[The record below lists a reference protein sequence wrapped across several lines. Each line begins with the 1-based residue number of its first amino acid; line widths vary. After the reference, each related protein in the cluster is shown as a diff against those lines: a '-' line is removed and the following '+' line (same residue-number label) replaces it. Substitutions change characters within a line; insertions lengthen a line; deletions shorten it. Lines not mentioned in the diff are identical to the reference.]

1 MKKTLIIIL
10 LAMLIGADGAH
21 ASGND
26 SVYHDRP
33 GKFKRASALLG
44 TKKTAADSVGV
55 LLDMLDLADYS
66 QYLDVT
72 LKLYQTALRA
82 NNDKVALE
90 ALRKHSNHF
99 SNTYNDSMQAIDYE
113 LAKKISPSENQR
125 EATIFIKLQMLNSRA
140 YKMPANQLQD
150 SLEISYERYNATPMS
165 QPELRAERLFEFS
178 IYLSHITQS
187 EILTDVYDNLLHHL
201 GDLPRG
207 DGSLKSLFYTVAAN
221 AYSRNGLTAKAIE
234 ADRNLLSII
243 DTMKD
248 RYASEGRVYRTFD
261 RSLYNCYRRL
271 LSNYRGLNENE
282 WSTYYNRIL
291 TIISRDH
298 DLKNTYSELGRA
310 RIYYLMARKEYPEA
324 LALLKKHID
333 DEKNSYHRD
342 RFMVL
347 MIEAAEATDDRD
359 ALFWA
364 TREYNRILE
373 QRMQEKSA
381 ERVREIQLLYYQSSS
396 ERKIAE
402 LQAEKA
408 LEESEAS
415 RRLLWISIGVAIVF
429 FTLVIALLL
438 LLRRTRRYARKLTET
453 NRTIRADR
461 DNMRQIQKEL
471 IIARDRARDA
481 DRVKTDFINN
491 MSHEVKTPLNAISEY
506 TRLIVDCMD
515 DENRRYLRRYA
526 DIVTK
531 NTELILTLV
540 NDVLEVA
547 ESDNSQINVI
557 FKPVSVKSVCNVTLE
572 TISKTVSPGVTLEY
586 INAHDSD
593 ITVTTD
599 SHRVEQVLLNMLS
612 NAAKFTS
619 SGSIRLQHTVDRAAN
634 SISFIVEDTGIG
646 IPRGKEEFIFERF
659 EKLDYSSP
667 GYGLGLYICRLMA
680 NILGGVIYLDPS
692 YRHGARFIFTIPVS
706 PRKNDSDNGP
716 DKPLPQSEAPD
727 SVI

>member
-1 MKKTLIIIL
+1 MTC
-10 LAMLIGADGAH
+10 AEGFA
-21 ASGND
+21 ASDND
-26 SVYHDRP
+26 SIYQDRP
-33 GKFKRASALLG
+33 GKYKHVSAMLG
-44 TKKTAADSVGV
+44 NQKTAADSVKV

-66 QYLDVT
+66 QYVGVT
-72 LKLYQTALRA
+72 RNLYYTALRA
-82 NNDKVALE
+82 HDDKAALE
-90 ALRKHSNHF
+90 ALRKHSNYYAN
-99 SNTYNDSMQAIDYE
+99 SYNDSMQAIDYE
-113 LAKKISPSENQR
+113 LVKKVNPSDNQR
-125 EATIFIKLQMLNSRA
+125 EAAIFIRLQMLNSRA
-140 YKMPANQLQD
+140 YKMPNNELQD
-150 SLEISYERYNATPMS
+150 SLEIAYERYNSTPVS
-165 QPELRAERLFEFS
+165 DPGLRAERLYEFS

-201 GDLPRG
+201 DDLPKG
-207 DGSLKSLFYTVAAN
+207 DGSLKSLFYTVSAN

-248 RYASEGRVYRTFD
+248 RYESEGRVYRSFD

-271 LSNYRGLNENE
+271 LSNYKGLNENE

-291 TIISRDH
+291 NIISRDH
-298 DLKNTYSELGRA
+298 DLKKTYSEMGRA

-342 RFMVL
+342 RFMAL
-347 MIEAAEATDDRD
+347 MVEAAEATGDRD

-364 TREYNRILE
+364 TREYNKILE
-373 QRMQEKSA
+373 RRMSERSD

-408 LEESEAS
+408 LEESESS
-415 RRLLWISIGVAIVF
+415 RRLLWVSIGVALAF
-429 FTLVIALLL
+429 FALVIMLLL
-438 LLRRTRRYARKLTET
+438 LLRRTKRYARKLSET
-453 NRTIRADR
+453 NATIRADR

-481 DRVKTDFINN
+481 DKVKTDFINN

-515 DENRRYLRRYA
+515 DENRKYLSKYA

-547 ESDNSQINVI
+547 ESDNSQINVS
-557 FKPVSVKSVCNVTLE
+557 FKPISVKSVCNVTLE
-572 TISKTVSPGVTLEY
+572 TIAKTVHPGVTLEY
-586 INAHDSD
+586 VNARDKD
-593 ITVTTD
+593 VTVTTD
-599 SHRVEQVLLNMLS
+599 SQRVEQVLLNLLS

-619 SGSIRLQHTVDRAAN
+619 SGSIRLQHSVDRTAKT
-634 SISFIVEDTGIG
+634 ISFIVEDTGIG

-692 YRHGARFIFTIPVS
+692 YRHGARFIFTIPIS
-706 PRKNDSDNGP
+706 PRKKDDEKET
-716 DKPLPQSEAPD
+716 DKPLPETDEPD
-727 SVI
+727 FEI